1 MRIVGNKN
9 WSPVTSSP
17 EEAMLRGAKL
27 DAMMKSLG
35 LPDFQPRGV
44 FRGPQAMFDEMDAER
59 ARKVREWV
67 DEHTRS
73 E

>member
-9 WSPVTSSP
+9 WSPVAFSP
-17 EEAMLRGAKL
+17 EEGMLRGVKL

-35 LPDFQPRGV
+35 IPNFQPKGV
-44 FRGPQAMFDEMDAER
+44 FRGPQAMFDKMDVEC

-67 DEHTRS
+67 IEHTRS
-73 E
+73 T

>member
-67 DEHTRS
+67 DEHTRPA
-73 E
+73 